1 MEYPRFVIL
10 KHSREGRALHWDLM
24 LEAGDVLH
32 TWRLDVHP
40 ADIED
45 EHLAITR
52 IFDHPLKFLDY
63 QGSVNDGKGMVEL
76 ADSGF
81 FRILGSS
88 PTGAQTIEFSGRILK
103 NRFVLEHVARDQWL
117 MTRLPDL
124 T

>member
-24 LEAGDVLH
+24 LETGNMLH

-40 ADIED
+40 SHIDD

-52 IFDHPLKFLDY
+52 IQDHELRFLEY
-63 QGSVNDGKGMVEL
+63 RGPVNEGTGQVEG

-81 FRILGSS
+81 FRILGSAA
-88 PTGAQTIEFSGRILK
+88 TGAQTIEFNGKILK
-103 NRFVLEHVARDQWL
+103 DRFRLEHVARDQWQL
-117 MTRLPDL
+117 TRLM
-124 T
+124 